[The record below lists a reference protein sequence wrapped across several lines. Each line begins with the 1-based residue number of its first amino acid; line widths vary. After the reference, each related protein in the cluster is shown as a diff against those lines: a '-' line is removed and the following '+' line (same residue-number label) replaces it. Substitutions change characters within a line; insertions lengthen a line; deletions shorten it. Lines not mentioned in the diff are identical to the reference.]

1 MRNYEKISIF
11 IFMLLFNLITF
22 AQPGD
27 DNADGDLE
35 GPDAVPLNNKIILLA
50 IVGIVFVF
58 YKLKAS
64 TKTTELN

>member
-1 MRNYEKISIF
+1 
-11 IFMLLFNLITF
+11 MLLFNLVTF
-22 AQPGD
+22 AQPGSD
-27 DNADGDLE
+27 TADGDLE

>member
-1 MRNYEKISIF
+1 
-11 IFMLLFNLITF
+11 MLLFNLVTF

-27 DNADGDLE
+27 DTADGDLE

>member
-11 IFMLLFNLITF
+11 IFMLLFNIISF

-27 DNADGDLE
+27 NNGTGDLE

-58 YKLKAS
+58 YKLKV
-64 TKTTELN
+64 TNKTTELN